1 MEQNLVNLTH
11 EQTQQA
17 AAAGV
22 QLLQTPGAVS
32 IPSPMAI
39 SGVIGTLNALLTA
52 IANGQVVVVN
62 VPAKKEEGD
71 GDGEKKSGIVPIEG
85 GKKAEK

>member
-1 MEQNLVNLTH
+1 MEQNLINLTH

-22 QLLQTPGAVS
+22 QLLQTPGSVN

-52 IANGQVVVVN
+52 IASGQVVVVN
-62 VPAKKEEGD
+62 VPAKKED
-71 GDGEKKSGIVPIEG
+71 GDGEKKAGITPIEG
-85 GKKAEK
+85 GKQAEK

>member
-1 MEQNLVNLTH
+1 MEQKLINLSH

-39 SGVIGTLNALLTA
+39 SGVVSTLNALLTA
-52 IANGQVVVVN
+52 IASGQVVVVN
-62 VPAKKEEGD
+62 APTKKED
-71 GDGEKKSGIVPIEG
+71 DGEKKSGITPIEG
-85 GKKAEK
+85 GKQAEK